1 MMGSSSFATKFLI
14 TCLIVSV
21 DRTVEMPNLLPNKDA
36 RVLFPV
42 PDVPARRM
50 RIFLFDSIVNEL
62 VINYVWKTYRQDQ
75 KQHRN
80 P

>member
-1 MMGSSSFATKFLI
+1 MMGSSSFETKFLI

-21 DRTVEMPNLLPNKDA
+21 ESTVEIPSLLPSKDA

-50 RIFLFDSIVNEL
+50 RIFLFDSMI
-62 VINYVWKTYRQDQ
+62 R
-75 KQHRN
+75 
-80 P
+80 